1 MPEKEESDV
10 SDRRDRICY
19 YSGTRTALLKGLPYA
34 YSNMNEYYTAI
45 SSLISSS
52 LVISNVVLSLNL
64 AISASSLFISS

>member
-1 MPEKEESDV
+1 MPEKEKAMFPIDETEFV
-10 SDRRDRICY
+10 TIV
-19 YSGTRTALLKGLPYA
+19 GLEPHFSKDCPMHIVIYDI
-34 YSNMNEYYTAI
+34 YTAI